1 MNALVVGGTRFF
13 GVHTV
18 NALIDMGYD
27 VTIATRGITKD
38 NFGDAVERIVLDRT
52 DPESIKA
59 ALSGRH
65 FDICIDKIAYCSN
78 DIKNLLDVLDC
89 DRYIYMSSCSVYE
102 KEKMNT
108 LEEEFDPMTHELKWY
123 NREDAGYD
131 AIKRSAEAALWQ
143 KYGDRDFVSVRYPY
157 VVGEDDY
164 TRRLMFYV
172 EHTMKGIPMHVD
184 NLDEQIGFINS
195 EEAGEF
201 MAHLV
206 EADISGA
213 VNGCSTGTVSLR
225 EIIEYVEEK
234 TGTKAVFNVKG
245 DQAPYNGS
253 TEYSIN
259 TDKAEESGY
268 IFSDLFDW
276 LWELLDYYIALY
288 QGM

>member
-1 MNALVVGGTRFF
+1 MNVLVLGGTRFF

-27 VTIATRGITKD
+27 VTIATRGNTKD
-38 NFGDAVERIVLDRT
+38 DFGDMVERIKLDRT
-52 DPESIKA
+52 DPVSLKN

-78 DIKNLLDVLDC
+78 DMKYLLDVLDC
-89 DRYIYMSSCSVYE
+89 DRYIYMSTTAVYDP
-102 KEKMNT
+102 KRMNT
-108 LEEEFDPMTHELKWY
+108 VEADFDPMSHELKWCD
-123 NREDAGYD
+123 RQDAPYD
-131 AIKRSAEAALWQ
+131 VVKRSAEAALWQ
-143 KYGDRDFVSVRYPY
+143 KYGNRDFVSVRYPF
-157 VVGEDDY
+157 VIGEDDY

-172 EHTMKGIPMHVD
+172 EHTVKGIPMHVD
-184 NLDEQIGFINS
+184 NLDEQMGFINS

-206 EADISGA
+206 ESDLTGA
-213 VNGCSTGTVSLR
+213 VNGCSTGTISLR

-234 TGTKAVFNVKG
+234 TGTKAVFNIKG
-245 DQAPYNGS
+245 DKAPYNGER
-253 TEYSIN
+253 EYSIN

-268 IFSDLFDW
+268 IFSELFDW
-276 LWELLDYYIALY
+276 LWELVDYYIALV